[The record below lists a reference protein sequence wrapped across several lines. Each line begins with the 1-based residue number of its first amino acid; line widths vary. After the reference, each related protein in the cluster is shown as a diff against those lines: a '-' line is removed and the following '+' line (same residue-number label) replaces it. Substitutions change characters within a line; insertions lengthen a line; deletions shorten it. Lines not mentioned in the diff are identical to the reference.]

1 MAMYIQYLELFEFCI
16 GITSV
21 LPSLL
26 LGIIIIIIIIIIIK
40 QALNKYYYLS

>member
-26 LGIIIIIIIIIIIK
+26 LGIIIIIIIIIIK
-40 QALNKYYYLS
+40 QALNYYYYLS